1 MQKGALF
8 LSHVSDPAH
17 ARTKNRFRAPG
28 WRLEWQISHAQ
39 INPGHSQNFREK
51 NQSRGARD
59 SRPPG
64 LDPRVIGPVRLCRHG
79 KAGMGEPLPEPH
91 CADQPSGERSMFGQA
106 GFVGSSSRAWD
117 WDLDDRKTKR
127 VVAAATPAV
136 DCCILAELEGC
147 ASHDG
152 HIDVLEWPCLFMR
165 LPASEERWQN
175 RQSWIV
181 MGMAEARQARRVEI
195 VRSRIRGLKG
205 CEADRFYVGGM
216 RDSVR
221 ETNYQAPM
229 KSCCDLAAANRS
241 KQAGASRSGAPGF
254 SKARTSVLMRDGG
267 IRMGVLWYS
276 FRPGSTAPDL
286 RMFVAKEWRS
296 AKQRGPL

>member
-1 MQKGALF
+1 
-8 LSHVSDPAH
+8 
-17 ARTKNRFRAPG
+17 
-28 WRLEWQISHAQ
+28 
-39 INPGHSQNFREK
+39 
-51 NQSRGARD
+51 
-59 SRPPG
+59 
-64 LDPRVIGPVRLCRHG
+64 
-79 KAGMGEPLPEPH
+79 
-91 CADQPSGERSMFGQA
+91 MFGQA

-117 WDLDDRKTKR
+117 WDFDDRKTKR

-181 MGMAEARQARRVEI
+181 MGMAEARQARCVEI
-195 VRSRIRGLKG
+195 ERSRIRGLKG

-229 KSCCDLAAANRS
+229 KSCCDLAAANRR

-267 IRMGVLWYS
+267 IRMGCC
-276 FRPGSTAPDL
+276 STASGLEAPRPTCGCSSRKSGGAQSSEDRCETGVSPATPVVAAKNPECPAVQPGIDL
-286 RMFVAKEWRS
+286 EREHSGFVHVWSCSVELRCASFLAMGNR
-296 AKQRGPL
+296 